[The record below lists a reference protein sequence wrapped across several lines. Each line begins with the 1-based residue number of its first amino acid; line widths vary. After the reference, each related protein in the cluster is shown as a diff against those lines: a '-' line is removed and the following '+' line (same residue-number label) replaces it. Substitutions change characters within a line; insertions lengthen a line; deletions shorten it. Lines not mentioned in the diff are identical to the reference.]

1 MGKKKK
7 IKIFDLDYL
16 QNEEFTEDDLYKLFD
31 TPSLNRSLIIGMFRF
46 INDER
51 MDEEILDLVK
61 TKENWMN
68 EILWTFSVKKKFRNI
83 LINVAKNLYQYSPKT
98 SENWADEW
106 LLRYGF
112 AVKQKYSKKLKK

>member
-16 QNEEFTEDDLYKLFD
+16 QNEEFTEDDLYKLFE

-46 INDER
+46 INDEHT
-51 MDEEILDLVK
+51 DEEILDLVK

-68 EILWTFSVKKKFRNI
+68 EILWSFSVKQNFRNI
-83 LINVAKNLYQYSPKT
+83 LTNIAKNLYQYSSKT

-112 AVKQKYSKKLKK
+112 GVKQKYHKKLKK

>member
-16 QNEEFTEDDLYKLFD
+16 QNEEFTEDDLYKLFE

-51 MDEEILDLVK
+51 TDEEILDLVK

-68 EILWTFSVKKKFRNI
+68 EILWTFSVKQNFRNI
-83 LINVAKNLYQYSPKT
+83 LVNIVKNLYQYSSKT

-112 AVKQKYSKKLKK
+112 GVKQKYPKKLKK